1 MIQFRFPFRKGQLE
15 YASAVIVAVAAKRS
29 EYQIE
34 TETLARQ
41 AGVVKSG
48 GEAGDDGTSHR
59 SVIHL
64 FHGYQCDEMFN
75 CAY

>member
-34 TETLARQ
+34 TETVGL

-64 FHGYQCDEMFN
+64 FHCYQCDEMFN